1 MVGLL
6 EVSHGCPQ
14 ALMRP
19 RLRLSRET
27 ARAQEPLIRA
37 RAAMRA
43 REAPPTGGK
52 AGLRSALSR
61 FGFLQQK

>member
-1 MVGLL
+1 
-6 EVSHGCPQ
+6 
-14 ALMRP
+14 MRP